1 SIAALFLAAGAA
13 YGDERSL
20 DEIILDF
27 ALSSS
32 LRPHPEDIAGA
43 IHYPAGTY
51 PYPHVLTDDDIW
63 AFQTNL
69 QMLKTLPPV
78 EYDHPYAG
86 DLYILDGK
94 SRCTTDINIA
104 CAEPHD
110 TWCLISYQKEQVIRW
125 SWTINLVIKHE
136 IAHCNGWSGH
146 HEGARL
152 YEA

>member
-1 SIAALFLAAGAA
+1 
-13 YGDERSL
+13 
-20 DEIILDF
+20 
-27 ALSSS
+27 
-32 LRPHPEDIAGA
+32 
-43 IHYPAGTY
+43 
-51 PYPHVLTDDDIW
+51 HVLTDDDIW

-152 YEA
+152 YEAGTTGPAAFADRARRALAQDRIVPDRRRGRRL

>member
-1 SIAALFLAAGAA
+1 MTKLFLSSIPALFLATGAA

-78 EYDHPYAG
+78 EYDHPYAA

-94 SRCTTDINIA
+94 SRCTTDIKDDWPKFWEILDRFVRP
-104 CAEPHD
+104 ER
-110 TWCLISYQKEQVIRW
+110 QVTKNKKNKAMYDEWWKYWRP
-125 SWTINLVIKHE
+125 
-136 IAHCNGWSGH
+136 
-146 HEGARL
+146 
-152 YEA
+152 